1 MLIKT
6 EIRSQASSYINTEI
20 ESGTISTEI
29 RSQAKGRLHVAAD
42 IDGQLETAIHARGE
56 EIKRKRACQEG
67 SRPL

>member
-6 EIRSQASSYINTEI
+6 EIRSQASTYINTEI
-20 ESGTISTEI
+20 GTITTEI

-42 IDGQLETAIHARGE
+42 IDGQSATAIHARGE
-56 EIKRKRACQEG
+56 EIKRKRTCQEG